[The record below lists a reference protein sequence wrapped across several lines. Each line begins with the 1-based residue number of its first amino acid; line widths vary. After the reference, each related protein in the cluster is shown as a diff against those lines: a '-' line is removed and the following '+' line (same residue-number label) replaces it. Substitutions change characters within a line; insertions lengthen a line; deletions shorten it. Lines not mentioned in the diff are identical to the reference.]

1 MNPPLHD
8 VALHHHQ
15 RAISPRW
22 SLLQRANLSLATT
35 LTFGSVGWQLEAAAM
50 PTPPIVV
57 HHTAPAQAIDLATSG
72 DAISETIA
80 NQSVELNEFK
90 AESEQT
96 EILISTSNNAIET
109 SISEHEADFID
120 LELHELGESVVEEF
134 EPNQP
139 ISQAPV
145 ESAHLESAQLEPASL
160 IVVDEPMMT
169 TETLFDSSVFSNRA
183 LNSTSNFAPNFT
195 QNFTIAAPLVAQSVQ
210 PDSANPSERD
220 DFSDVSYSSQD
231 LENPLVQ
238 VQGVYTLQGNESSAR
253 GRVSASYAI
262 TPNVMVG
269 GTIDVTTGNAFSDS
283 PEEGIDLNELYLA
296 VSPTELPNLRFV
308 VGMLDLTS
316 YFDRNSFAKDA
327 ATHFLNP
334 VFQSNPAL
342 TAAGLGS
349 RPAVLMNWSVA
360 DPVEVKIAGF
370 SSDRDLGDF
379 SLDGF
384 AGEVGVRLGNLILRG
399 TYITS
404 RDAGQN
410 SGFREIFQIERDE
423 DDFGLDSDD
432 REQAIGVNAE
442 YFIPEIDLGLF
453 ARYGWYENLDLDRSS
468 STFSVGFNLLDL
480 FMEEDRLGLA
490 YGQQLS
496 NSDLRRDE
504 GDDYPDVWELFY
516 DFQITPN
523 LRAGVTVQSI
533 NQLSETIGGFRIRA
547 DFDSGDFRR
556 LFR

>member
-15 RAISPRW
+15 SVYFPRW
-22 SLLQRANLSLATT
+22 ILLQRASLSMTTALTMGIFAWQIEATAFANSSISAHEIT
-35 LTFGSVGWQLEAAAM
+35 STKAIYFDEVNPSKKEESANQTVELEA
-50 PTPPIVV
+50 
-57 HHTAPAQAIDLATSG
+57 
-72 DAISETIA
+72 
-80 NQSVELNEFK
+80 K
-90 AESEQT
+90 SEQD
-96 EILISTSNNAIET
+96 ESAFSANEHIIEIST
-109 SISEHEADFID
+109 F
-120 LELHELGESVVEEF
+120 ELYESGESVVEEF
-134 EPNQP
+134 EPDQQ
-139 ISQAPV
+139 ISQAQR
-145 ESAHLESAQLEPASL
+145 EYSQLSQDSL
-160 IVVDEPMMT
+160 IVVDAPTLT
-169 TETLFDSSVFSNRA
+169 TESLFNSSVL
-183 LNSTSNFAPNFT
+183 LNGTPNSA
-195 QNFTIAAPLVAQSVQ
+195 IESVVAQSTETPVDNIS
-210 PDSANPSERD
+210 PPELNPATD
-220 DFSDVSYSSQD
+220 TDVSYSSQD

-269 GTIDVTTGNAFSDS
+269 GTIDVTTGDAFSDS
-283 PEEGIDLNELYLA
+283 PEEGFDVNELYVA

-360 DPVEVKIAGF
+360 DPVEIKIAGF

-379 SLDGF
+379 ALDGF
-384 AGEVGVRLGNLILRG
+384 VGEVGVQLGNLIVRG
-399 TYITS
+399 TYITGQ
-404 RDAGQN
+404 DAGQN

-423 DDFGLDSDD
+423 DSFGLDSDD
-432 REQAIGVNAE
+432 REQAFGINAE

-468 STFSVGFNLLDL
+468 GTFSVGLNLLDL
-480 FMEEDRLGLA
+480 FMEADRLGLA

-496 NSDLRRDE
+496 NSELRRDE

-533 NQLSETIGGFRIRA
+533 NQFSETIGGFRIRA

>member
-15 RAISPRW
+15 RVNFPRW
-22 SLLQRANLSLATT
+22 FLLHRTGLSITT
-35 LTFGSVGWQLEAAAM
+35 ALTVGSVGCPLEAAAFSESVNSAQFSAHSYHSQAAV
-50 PTPPIVV
+50 I
-57 HHTAPAQAIDLATSG
+57 AQAMQEDEFIREVLT
-72 DAISETIA
+72 
-80 NQSVELNEFK
+80 NPVVELE
-90 AESEQT
+90 E
-96 EILISTSNNAIET
+96 
-109 SISEHEADFID
+109 
-120 LELHELGESVVEEF
+120 LELDTELEYSQFDVSASQNTIEVTTWVNGLNSVDVELRESTGESVVEEP
-134 EPNQP
+134 EPAQR
-139 ISQAPV
+139 ISQTQS
-145 ESAHLESAQLEPASL
+145 EYAQSEEASL
-160 IVVDEPMMT
+160 TVVDAPMIT
-169 TETLFDSSVFSNRA
+169 TQSSFNPSILSDRTSDSTV
-183 LNSTSNFAPNFT
+183 
-195 QNFTIAAPLVAQSVQ
+195 AAPLVAQSTE
-210 PDSANPSERD
+210 PTSDEPT
-220 DFSDVSYSSQD
+220 DFSEVSYSSQD

-262 TPNVMVG
+262 TPNVMIG
-269 GTIDVTTGNAFSDS
+269 GTVDVTTGDAFSDS
-283 PEEGIDLNELYLA
+283 PEEGIDLNELYIA
-296 VSPTELPNLRFV
+296 VSPTELPNLRFIA
-308 VGMLDLTS
+308 GMLDLTS

-349 RPAVLMNWSVA
+349 RPAILMNWSVA
-360 DPVEVKIAGF
+360 DPVEVKITGF

-379 SLDGF
+379 ALDGF
-384 AGEVGVRLGNLILRG
+384 AGEVGVRLGNLIVRG

-410 SGFREIFQIERDE
+410 SGFREIFQIERD
-423 DDFGLDSDD
+423 DDEFGLDSGD

-453 ARYGWYENLDLDRSS
+453 ARYGWYENLDIDRSS

-480 FMEEDRLGLA
+480 FMQEDRLGLA

-496 NSDLRRDE
+496 NSELRRDE
-504 GDDYPDVWELFY
+504 GNDYPDVWELFY

-523 LRAGVTVQSI
+523 LRAGVTLQSV
-533 NQLSETIGGFRIRA
+533 NQFSETIGGFRIRA

>member
-15 RAISPRW
+15 SVYLPRW
-22 SLLQRANLSLATT
+22 ILLQRASLSITT
-35 LTFGSVGWQLEAAAM
+35 ALTLGIFGWQIEAAAANSHDL
-50 PTPPIVV
+50 IQS
-57 HHTAPAQAIDLATSG
+57 HHSQAEAVLATQENEL
-72 DAISETIA
+72 INQHTNSEI
-80 NQSVELNEFK
+80 ELAPTE
-90 AESEQT
+90 AEPT
-96 EILISTSNNAIET
+96 EIYLPISNTVEAVISQNET
-109 SISEHEADFID
+109 DFIHSN
-120 LELHELGESVVEEF
+120 HEVSGASVVEEV
-134 EPNQP
+134 EPAQV
-139 ISQAPV
+139 SQAP
-145 ESAHLESAQLEPASL
+145 LEDEPQKQAGL
-160 IVVDEPMMT
+160 IVVDAPIIT
-169 TETLFDSSVFSNRA
+169 TESLFDASV
-183 LNSTSNFAPNFT
+183 LPITSNTAT
-195 QNFTIAAPLVAQSVQ
+195 EAALIAQAAQSPNSPT
-210 PDSANPSERD
+210 PDD
-220 DFSDVSYSSQD
+220 DFSDLSYSSQD

-262 TPNVMVG
+262 SPNVLVG
-269 GTIDVTTGNAFSDS
+269 GTVDVTAGDAFSDS
-283 PEEGIDLNELYLA
+283 PEEGIDLNELYVA

-349 RPAVLMNWSVA
+349 RPAILMNWSVA

-379 SLDGF
+379 ALDGF
-384 AGEVGVRLGNLILRG
+384 AGEVGVRFGNLIVRG

-410 SGFREIFQIERDE
+410 SGFREIFQLERD
-423 DDFGLDSDD
+423 DDEFGLDSDD
-432 REQAIGVNAE
+432 REQAFGINAE
-442 YFIPEIDLGLF
+442 YFIPNINLGLF

-468 STFSVGFNLLDL
+468 STFSVGLNLLDL
-480 FMEEDRLGLA
+480 FMEADRLGLA

-496 NSDLRRDE
+496 NSELRRDE

-533 NQLSETIGGFRIRA
+533 NQFSETIGGFRIRA
-547 DFDSGDFRR
+547 DFDSSDFGR